1 MELKNKK
8 TVFAIFSRFRPCWH
22 GLLYTVGVTADIMM
36 ILDIR
41 TRWNEVKSRL
51 KNRYEILTDEDLNL
65 NLGKEYDLIQR
76 LQRKLGKSKAEIFR
90 MIGEA

>member
-1 MELKNKK
+1 
-8 TVFAIFSRFRPCWH
+8 
-22 GLLYTVGVTADIMM
+22 VGVTADIMM
-36 ILDIR
+36 IMDIR

-76 LQRKLGKSKAEIFR
+76 LQRKLGKSRAEIFR

>member
-1 MELKNKK
+1 
-8 TVFAIFSRFRPCWH
+8 
-22 GLLYTVGVTADIMM
+22 MM
-36 ILDIR
+36 LMDIR

-65 NLGKEYDLIQR
+65 NLGKENDLIQR
-76 LQRKLGKSKAEIFR
+76 LQRKLGKSRAEIFR

>member
-1 MELKNKK
+1 
-8 TVFAIFSRFRPCWH
+8 
-22 GLLYTVGVTADIMM
+22 VGVTADIMM
-36 ILDIR
+36 IIDIR

-76 LQRKLGKSKAEIFR
+76 LQRKLGKSRAEIFR